1 MQLNKETLKPVRDFN
16 EFLFRL
22 FVKQWN
28 YFDFIRT
35 CFVFTIVFC
44 KEPKQETPY
53 WTFLCTN
60 DVGGAS

>member
-1 MQLNKETLKPVRDFN
+1 MQLKPVRDFT
-16 EFLFRL
+16 EFLFSL

-44 KEPKQETPY
+44 KEPTETRDS
-53 WTFLCTN
+53 LLKI
-60 DVGGAS
+60 SMHK

>member
-1 MQLNKETLKPVRDFN
+1 MQLNKETLKPVRDFT
-16 EFLFRL
+16 EFLFSL

-35 CFVFTIVFC
+35 CFVFIIVFC

-53 WTFLCTN
+53 
-60 DVGGAS
+60 